1 MIIDLNELRLRHE
14 PLSLDVDFDDQ
25 QLKLPSDVSLLRPP
39 VRSQL
44 SISWA
49 GDQVK
54 VEGNLEADLELTC
67 CRCLRFFDQ
76 SLKKDFRLEY
86 WPDPAVTREGEEV
99 ALNYQDLVVGFY
111 RSDQLDLKAVVYEQI
126 VLEISM
132 KPICSESCKGLCD
145 QCGAN
150 LNESECSCESQP
162 IDPRLAVLSKI
173 KERLNN

>member
-1 MIIDLNELRLRHE
+1 MIIDLNELRLRNE

-25 QLKLPSDVSLLRPP
+25 QLKLPSDVSLLSRP
-39 VRSQL
+39 VRTRL
-44 SISWA
+44 SVSLA

-54 VEGNLEADLELTC
+54 VVGELKADLELTC
-67 CRCLRFFDQ
+67 CRCLQGFDQ

-111 RSDQLDLKAVVYEQI
+111 RSDQLDLSAVIYEQI
-126 VLEISM
+126 VLEIPM

-150 LNESECSCESQP
+150 LNESECHCESQP

-173 KERLNN
+173 KERLN